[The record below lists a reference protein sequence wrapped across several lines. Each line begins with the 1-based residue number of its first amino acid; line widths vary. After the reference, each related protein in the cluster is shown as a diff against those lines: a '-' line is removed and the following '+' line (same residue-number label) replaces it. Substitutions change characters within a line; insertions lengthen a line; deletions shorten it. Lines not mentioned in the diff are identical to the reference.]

1 MVERGAGLVDID
13 RVFGGV
19 YQFPAEL
26 AVEEE
31 VLLFGQHSARLW
43 GMEQF
48 ALVDALLFL
57 FDSRAG
63 RLLRVAGREV
73 EVRDVAAHRSRHS
86 IILK

>member
-13 RVFGGV
+13 RVFGRV
-19 YQFPAEL
+19 YEFPAEV
-26 AVEEE
+26 AVEED
-31 VLLFGQHSARLW
+31 VLLFGQGR
-43 GMEQF
+43 GTEGF

-57 FDSRAG
+57 FDARAG